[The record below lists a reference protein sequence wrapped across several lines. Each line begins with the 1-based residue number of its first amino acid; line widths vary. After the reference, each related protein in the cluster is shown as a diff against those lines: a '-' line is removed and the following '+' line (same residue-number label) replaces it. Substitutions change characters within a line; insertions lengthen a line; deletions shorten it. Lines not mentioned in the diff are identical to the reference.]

1 MREFQDYTKE
11 PRAARRRWWVWSLP
25 VVLVALVLGGV
36 VLALAPGGGEENGP
50 ERLEAS
56 PTGWVQ
62 RMFGGASPVQGG
74 PFNVLVLGV
83 DRRPDSEEEGS
94 RSDTM
99 MLVRVDPES
108 GNVKL
113 LSVPRD
119 LLVDVGTEKDRINTA
134 YNYGGVERAITVFE
148 DFSKIPVDHYAIVD
162 FAGFEETIDAMGGVN
177 VDVGDGDVFP
187 EKWHMKDGVMHLNGR
202 KALMYARY
210 RGTPDGDLDRIER
223 QQRLVAALRSQA
235 LDWNTVKRLPKIME
249 AANQNVQTDLGVRQ
263 GISVGR
269 VLIRRGPNA
278 QMTAQQLKGDPET
291 LQNGDQVLIPDDKA
305 NEPILDQ
312 FRY

>member
-25 VVLVALVLGGV
+25 VVLVALVLGGA
-36 VLALAPGGGEENGP
+36 ALAFDPGGRETNGP

-62 RMFGGASPVQGG
+62 RMFGGGAPLAGG

-83 DRRPDSEEEGS
+83 DTRPESEEEGS

-119 LLVDVGTEKDRINTA
+119 LLVDVGPGKDRINTA
-134 YNYGGVERAITVFE
+134 YNYGGIERAVTVFE

-162 FAGFEETIDAMGGVN
+162 FEGFEDTVDAMGGVN

-187 EKWHMKDGVMHLNGR
+187 DKWNMKDGVMHLNGR

-210 RGTPDGDLDRIER
+210 RGTPEGDLDRIER

-235 LDWNTVKRLPKIME
+235 LDWNIVKRMPKILE
-249 AANQNVQTDLGVRQ
+249 VADKNVQTDLGIRQ

-291 LQNGDQVLIPDDKA
+291 LDNGDQVLIPDDEA
-305 NEPILDQ
+305 NDPILAQ
-312 FRY
+312 FR

>member
-1 MREFQDYTKE
+1 M
-11 PRAARRRWWVWSLP
+11 
-25 VVLVALVLGGV
+25 VLTT
-36 VLALAPGGGEENGP
+36 
-50 ERLEAS
+50 AS

-83 DRRPDSEEEGS
+83 DKRPDSEEEGS

-119 LLVDVGTEKDRINTA
+119 LLVDVGTGKDRINTA
-134 YNYGGVERAITVFE
+134 YNYGGIERAITVFE

-162 FAGFEETIDAMGGVN
+162 FEGFEETIDAMGGVN

-187 EKWHMKDGVMHLNGR
+187 EKWRMKDGVMHLNGR

-210 RGTPDGDLDRIER
+210 RGTAGGDLDRIER

-278 QMTAQQLKGDPET
+278 QMTAQQLKGDPQT
-291 LQNGDQVLIPDDKA
+291 LENGDQVLIPDNEA
-305 NEPILDQ
+305 NTPILDE